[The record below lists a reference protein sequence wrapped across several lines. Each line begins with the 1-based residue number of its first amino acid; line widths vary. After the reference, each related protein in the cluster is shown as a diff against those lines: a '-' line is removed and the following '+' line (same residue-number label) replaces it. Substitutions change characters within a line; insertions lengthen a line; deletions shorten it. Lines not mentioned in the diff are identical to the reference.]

1 LHPIIL
7 LAILSLPLQTTQEL
21 NMTFDEA
28 VSYFG
33 SAYKL
38 ARALGLNPQSIKG
51 WDKQIPILRQYQI
64 ELATEGKLKAD
75 FPALVDIR
83 YAPGFDPETTVTY
96 VVARKKPGAGTGVG
110 AGEGT
115 EEGRRE
121 TEGARGFQ
129 FHLNEA

>member
-1 LHPIIL
+1 
-7 LAILSLPLQTTQEL
+7 
-21 NMTFDEA
+21 MTFDEA

-33 SAYKL
+33 SAYRL

-96 VVARKKPGAGTGVG
+96 VVAKKKAGSGETAESQEILEHQLNLDPRKLGLVAD
-110 AGEGT
+110 
-115 EEGRRE
+115 
-121 TEGARGFQ
+121 
-129 FHLNEA
+129 EA